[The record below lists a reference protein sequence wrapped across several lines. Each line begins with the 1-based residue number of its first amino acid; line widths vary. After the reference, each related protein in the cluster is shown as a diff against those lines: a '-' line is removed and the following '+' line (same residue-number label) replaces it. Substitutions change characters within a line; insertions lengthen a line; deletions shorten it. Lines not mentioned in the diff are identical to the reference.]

1 MTEVNGPRLAYRG
14 LVAGL
19 AGGWVWTAITLAG
32 LLATGVD
39 PLNLVQPLAR
49 DTAWGAVG
57 AVALAQVAG
66 GLAGLLFAYFFG
78 RYFTVRATLAVSATV
93 FALLVW
99 LAVADLAGADTL
111 RWSVQV
117 VLGVAALAYG
127 AMLGNAVPVRGEVLR
142 QP

>member
-19 AGGWVWTAITLAG
+19 AAGWVWLAITLAG

-39 PLNLVQPLAR
+39 PLHLVQPLAR
-49 DTAWGAVG
+49 DAAWAAVG
-57 AVALAQVAG
+57 AVALAQVGA
-66 GLAGLLFAYFFG
+66 GLAGVLFAYFFG

-93 FALLVW
+93 FALLAW
-99 LAVADLAGADTL
+99 LAVADVAGAETL

-127 AMLGNAVPVRGEVLR
+127 AMLGTAVPIRGEVLR